1 MCLQVEEDSLRFD
14 TTVCVDRVLHV
25 LKWSKEELVTKSQ
38 FVRKYV
44 NDNFTLDSSQ
54 EFVEDVRAFQT
65 VVDNLKH
72 FYLNFLFGYPGSWFD
87 SVPHYRYHFF
97 VLIHQRIKNNQG
109 QDTLKNL
116 SADKQFLKTCVVEV
130 ICERDWKNSRCIKP
144 FPELRDKFSGHWSDI
159 WSSSDFDFNF
169 FCNQVSSHLWFVK
182 ELVVMECDSRRKTT
196 EMLQVQERSVYWC
209 NEFESQ
215 KEENK
220 RLKISAR
227 QFVNQ
232 KNQVILDLQEQVA
245 ALHGQNEALSEQ
257 NAALNEQVAELLEQ
271 NAELNEQNAA
281 LIEQVSELEAAR
293 VEKVT
298 NQDCERERRLQLLEE
313 EKATL
318 ADQLSHSKDLLL
330 QSIGAVRSCKRKHV
344 DE

>member
-25 LKWSKEELVTKSQ
+25 LKWSREELFAKSQ
-38 FVRKYV
+38 FLRKYV

-54 EFVEDVRAFQT
+54 EFVEDVQAFQT
-65 VVDNLKH
+65 LVDNLKH

-97 VLIHQRIKNNQG
+97 VLIHHRIQNSQG
-109 QDTLKNL
+109 QDTLKSL
-116 SADKQFLKTCVVEV
+116 IIDKQFLKTCVVQV
-130 ICERDWKNSRCIKP
+130 ICERDWKNSHCMKP

-169 FCNQVSSHLWFVK
+169 FCNQVSSHLWFAK
-182 ELVVMECDSRRKTT
+182 ELVVMECDSRRKTV
-196 EMLQVQERSVYWC
+196 EMLQVQERSVHWH
-209 NEFESQ
+209 NEFKRQE
-215 KEENK
+215 EENK

-227 QFVNQ
+227 QFANK

-245 ALHGQNEALSEQ
+245 ALHGQNEALNDQNAEFLEQ
-257 NAALNEQVAELLEQ
+257 NAALNEQVAGLSEQ
-271 NAELNEQNAA
+271 VAA
-281 LIEQVSELEAAR
+281 LESAR

-298 NQDCERERRLQLLEE
+298 NQDCERERRLQCLEE

>member
-14 TTVCVDRVLHV
+14 TTVCVDRVLQV
-25 LKWSKEELVTKSQ
+25 LKCSREELLTKSQ

-54 EFVEDVRAFQT
+54 EFVEDVQAFQA

-97 VLIHQRIKNNQG
+97 VLIHQRIQKSQG

-130 ICERDWKNSRCIKP
+130 ICERDWKNSSCVKP
-144 FPELRDKFSGHWSDI
+144 FPELRDEFSGHWSDI

-182 ELVVMECDSRRKTT
+182 ELICMECDSRRKTV
-196 EMLQVQERSVYWC
+196 EMLQVQERSVHWH
-209 NEFESQ
+209 NEFKRQE
-215 KEENK
+215 EENK

-227 QFVNQ
+227 QFVNK

-245 ALHGQNEALSEQ
+245 ALHGQNEALNDQNAALLEQ
-257 NAALNEQVAELLEQ
+257 NAALNEQVAELKSDLSENKTPEFVAESALLKLEQ
-271 NAELNEQNAA
+271 EN
-281 LIEQVSELEAAR
+281 
-293 VEKVT
+293 
-298 NQDCERERRLQLLEE
+298 
-313 EKATL
+313 ATL

-330 QSIGAVRSCKRKHV
+330 QSISAVRSCKRKHV